1 MSTKQ
6 CIRNGVFFGAEGK
19 KSLIDLTIPAH
30 FNGSIILFMHGF
42 MGYKDWG
49 CWNLVENY
57 FVTLGYGFC
66 KYNVSHNGGTI
77 ENGID
82 FSDLDAFSVNS
93 YYKEYTDTLAAISWI
108 KENALPHQ
116 SIALIGHSRGGGMAL
131 LQSSNETISA
141 IVSWAGISSIEKR
154 FPTGEA
160 LKKWKEK
167 GVKYHLNSR
176 TNQQMPSRY
185 LQYEEFCLHKELLNI
200 ESKCTNS
207 KKPTLLI
214 HGAIDTSV
222 AIEEGHELAK
232 WLNTKLHIIKNGDHT
247 FGSKQPWTYEEI
259 PEQLLEVCEI
269 TKSFFEKIMI

>member
-6 CIRNGVFFGAEGK
+6 CIRNGIFFGAEGK
-19 KSLIDLTIPAH
+19 KSLIDLTIPSH

-82 FSDLDAFSVNS
+82 FSDLEAFSVNS
-93 YYKEYTDTLAAISWI
+93 YYKEYVDTSAAISWI
-108 KENALPHQ
+108 KENALPHH
-116 SIALIGHSRGGGMAL
+116 SITLIGHSRGGGMAL

-154 FPTGEA
+154 FPTGDA
-160 LKKWKEK
+160 LIKWQDE

-176 TNQQMPSRY
+176 TNQQMPSCY

-200 ESKCTNS
+200 ESKCTKS

-214 HGAIDTSV
+214 HGDRDTSV
-222 AIEEGHELAK
+222 PIEEGHELAK
-232 WLNTKLHIIKNGDHT
+232 WVSTKLHIIENGDHT
-247 FGSKQPWTYEEI
+247 FGSKQPWTNEEI
-259 PEQLLEVCEI
+259 PEQLLEACEM
-269 TKSFFEKIMI
+269 TKSFFEKIVI

>member
-1 MSTKQ
+1 
-6 CIRNGVFFGAEGK
+6 
-19 KSLIDLTIPAH
+19 
-30 FNGSIILFMHGF
+30 
-42 MGYKDWG
+42 
-49 CWNLVENY
+49 
-57 FVTLGYGFC
+57 
-66 KYNVSHNGGTI
+66 
-77 ENGID
+77 
-82 FSDLDAFSVNS
+82 
-93 YYKEYTDTLAAISWI
+93 
-108 KENALPHQ
+108 
-116 SIALIGHSRGGGMAL
+116 
-131 LQSSNETISA
+131 
-141 IVSWAGISSIEKR
+141 
-154 FPTGEA
+154 
-160 LKKWKEK
+160 
-167 GVKYHLNSR
+167 
-176 TNQQMPSRY
+176 MPSRH

>member
-1 MSTKQ
+1 M
-6 CIRNGVFFGAEGK
+6 RNGVFSGAEGK
-19 KSLIDLTIPAH
+19 KSLIDLNIPIN
-30 FNGSIILFMHGF
+30 FNGKIILFIHGF

-93 YYKEYTDTLAAISWI
+93 YYKEYVDTLAAISYI
-108 KENALPHQ
+108 KEHSTHHQ
-116 SIALIGHSRGGGMAL
+116 SISLIGHSRGGGMAL
-131 LQSSNETISA
+131 LQSTNETISA

-176 TNQQMPSRY
+176 TNQQMPSNY
-185 LQYEEFCLHKELLNI
+185 LQFEEFCLHKEQLNI
-200 ESKCTNS
+200 ESSCKNS
-207 KKPTLLI
+207 LKPTLLI
-214 HGAIDTSV
+214 HGDHDTSV
-222 AIEEGHELAK
+222 PIEEGHQLAN
-232 WLNTKLHIIKNGDHT
+232 WLNTKLHIIENGDHT
-247 FGSKQPWTYEEI
+247 FGSKQPWTNKEM
-259 PEQLLEVCEI
+259 PEQLLQVCKI
-269 TKSFFEKIMI
+269 TAHFFEMTLL